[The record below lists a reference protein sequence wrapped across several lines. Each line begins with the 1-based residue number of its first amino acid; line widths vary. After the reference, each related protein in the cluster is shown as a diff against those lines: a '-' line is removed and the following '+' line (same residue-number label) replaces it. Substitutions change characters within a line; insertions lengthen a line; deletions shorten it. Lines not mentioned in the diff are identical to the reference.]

1 MSSLIDAVVVA
12 VKSSGRKRRKKT
24 PAVTSPYDG
33 MFVSQLLSCRDK
45 LLEKTLPPLN
55 TPQDSL
61 MPTPELE
68 ALLSETTMKKSIA
81 SPRTSGE
88 HRPAN
93 KDSTCED
100 NRDSAQVQSDERSR
114 LKGSAFMQTNLGN
127 PFVMECDRDASQKFG
142 FGAPQQHQRAPFPE
156 CEKFGRPPVG
166 FAPPVR
172 MNSVVPHGY
181 RYAPPCQQ
189 AEQCGGDVNALYAVR
204 QPNVMMPGH
213 VTTARPMVMNR
224 AVVRP
229 EPPDGAVTGQRFMMR
244 TLRPPGGL
252 SYQQADFNQRGG
264 LGGPHSFHQR
274 GPYWPYMRRKA
285 TEKDSQPRSYNSV
298 FSGRAPCPNVDV
310 RQMWQSQNM
319 GGRVSGAGDM
329 FHNSSSAAVSPH
341 VSCHESSDLHKALH
355 SPVDD
360 EPTTQDNKSAVDVTQ
375 VASMQP
381 SSVVSPPK
389 CTESHRPG
397 GNVVASS
404 PLIKHESCGSSVHS
418 DASPPASDSPGSHT
432 LEVSPIVGGHPGCR
446 PCDGDMDC
454 GVSNKGSMPDSNSN
468 TSFTNVG
475 SHSNSVAVHTQPVLS
490 SSDFP
495 ASSLLSA
502 AARGQLAGHSVI
514 GPIPLDR
521 QSVASENQSQ
531 LPVSSVESSPL
542 PQSHPSPSVQAPSV
556 QAPSVQSLQA
566 PPVQCLQAPSVQAPS
581 VQAPSVQAPSV
592 QAPSVQ
598 SLQTSSVQASSV
610 QSAQAPS
617 VQPPS
622 VQSLQAPSVPVPSV
636 HPPSVQT
643 PSVQSLHAPSVQSL
657 HAPSVQSLPES
668 PTIAPSAVSRMQ
680 SDGTPAVNGELPVG
694 NAEQSPIQMVQN
706 MISGLEATQ
715 NQLAMVAMCK
725 KTTSRRRRSAF
736 SADLCCPVG
745 LPEGM
750 MHRYFG
756 GSDYAVDNNVTASAG
771 EFVDTSMYT
780 ALVPTGSGSGMPPLS
795 VGTVTAVTNAITQL
809 IPSTQ
814 PPMPH
819 QEQVGMMKPGML
831 QEMHAGTEAHL
842 GLLMGLAQQVVNQQ
856 VVVPQQ
862 PSLDQVIGQQVMM
875 GQSPLMHVVNGLGAP
890 VVNPVM
896 MINQLGASGDSAHSV
911 MLASVTPMVMAGYNE
926 LPQDVTRETD
936 AVVPESNQLACG
948 HTSDDPQCEDTAGGD
963 EPTDATV
970 SEHKRGHRSKKLA
983 RRKGKRKDRCKK
995 SSTPTIASMLLAANS
1010 PAAVALQQQQL
1021 VQLAAAAAPTQPVHL
1036 SLPMIPTQLLQQ
1048 TAANFGPGLV
1058 NDVQLG
1064 QLLTAQ
1070 QLQLAGMPAIS
1081 CPPTGDAVQPMDCGA
1096 SLQNFTMPNVELLMK
1111 QLSATSQNPM
1121 ASAQILQS
1129 WAQNLQGQNTLL
1141 LKNLQSLQQQH
1152 QELLSGATSG
1162 VSTGDVTTANPS
1174 TYRYNGDT
1182 IQARNPVLASAL
1194 AQGVCGTPTI
1204 DSASSAASSAHQVES
1219 PDRDGAAEC
1228 SQSVTE
1234 CFSDED
1240 APSHVDLICSA
1251 SVDSTGSEG
1260 KTIVAEDHNS
1270 DTSDA
1275 ESSARVGAIVGEAVS
1290 ASPTDG
1296 GFAMNSIPNPMNLTA
1311 AVSAVMNGQQ
1321 LDAYPCETVA
1331 TMNSRSRPVRHIRTN
1346 RFRAHGRA
1354 IRRRHRLDMH
1364 SSALLRKRSFAPS
1377 NNTGVKGNHESTPCD
1392 EASGVSQTPTALDL
1406 TMPSV
1411 GGSSNC
1417 AVTNNHDAMRTCDST
1432 ETGVLTET
1440 AECVSLDVLDSR
1452 HVQRLSTAEGT
1463 GTSDMAENAEGS
1475 FSGDDHQNA
1484 ESYRRGNDLEMCQQ
1498 DTVVSLDST
1507 QEENTETS
1515 AGCRDDNVWGAGSCQ
1530 EDDSGISASCQG
1542 DRLDGCLD
1550 NNNRSAQD
1558 AREKAHSEVFS
1569 GMPSENVS
1577 AFSASSTDVS
1587 NGCYDDDSDQD
1598 EPINLSNDRT
1608 MVAVDVSSTQ
1618 THESELS
1625 PWKDADGTSEAS
1637 DDGDEITGTPSATA
1651 PSSGYDDSSDECPI
1665 ANWSNY
1671 RHAGDG
1677 PPRGI
1682 IKENGD
1688 SRLDDVYA
1696 ESNKVDMAYVSR
1708 EAKLLMIDRQTDH
1721 PSPVTGKDA

>member
-1 MSSLIDAVVVA
+1 
-12 VKSSGRKRRKKT
+12 
-24 PAVTSPYDG
+24 
-33 MFVSQLLSCRDK
+33 
-45 LLEKTLPPLN
+45 
-55 TPQDSL
+55 

-93 KDSTCED
+93 KDSMCED
-100 NRDSAQVQSDERSR
+100 THGSTEVQSEARSR

-127 PFVMECDRDASQKFG
+127 PFVMECDRNVSQKFVG
-142 FGAPQQHQRAPFPE
+142 FGAPQQHQRAPLPG
-156 CEKFGRPPVG
+156 CEKFGQAPVA

-181 RYAPPCQQ
+181 RYAAPCQQ
-189 AEQCGGDVNALYAVR
+189 AEQYGGDVNAMYAVR
-204 QPNVMMPGH
+204 QPNAMMSGH
-213 VTTARPMVMNR
+213 VTTAQPIVMNS
-224 AVVRP
+224 AVLRP

-252 SYQQADFNQRGG
+252 SYQQADFNNQRG
-264 LGGPHSFHQR
+264 LGGPHGFHQR

-285 TEKDSQPRSYNSV
+285 TEKDCQQRSYNSV

-310 RQMWQSQNM
+310 RQMCLSQNM
-319 GGRVSGAGDM
+319 AGRVSGASDM
-329 FHNSSSAAVSPH
+329 FHNNASTPSAVSPH
-341 VSCHESSDLHKALH
+341 VSGHESSDLHKALH

-360 EPTTQDNKSAVDVTQ
+360 EPTTQDKKSAVDVTQ
-375 VASMQP
+375 VASMDP
-381 SSVVSPPK
+381 LAVVSPPK
-389 CTESHRPG
+389 CTESHPPG
-397 GNVVASS
+397 SNIVMSS
-404 PLIKHESCGSSVHS
+404 PLIKRERCGSSIQHT
-418 DASPPASDSPGSHT
+418 DASPDTSSADSPGSHT
-432 LEVSPIVGGHPGCR
+432 REVSPIVARHPGFR
-446 PCDGDMDC
+446 PCDGDTDSGAM
-454 GVSNKGSMPDSNSN
+454 NKGSTADSNSN
-468 TSFTNVG
+468 TCSTNVDT
-475 SHSNSVAVHTQPVLS
+475 HSNNGSVAVHSQPVIS
-490 SSDFP
+490 SCDFP

-502 AARGQLAGHSVI
+502 AARGQLAGHSVVSTI
-514 GPIPLDR
+514 TVDR
-521 QSVASENQSQ
+521 QSVASEMQQQLPPRVNRSQ
-531 LPVSSVESSPL
+531 LPVSSVESSSV
-542 PQSHPSPSVQAPSV
+542 PQSHPSLSVQAPSTQTPSVQAPSV

-566 PPVQCLQAPSVQAPS
+566 PSVQAPSAQSLQAPSVQAPS
-581 VQAPSVQAPSV
+581 VRAPSVQF
-592 QAPSVQ
+592 
-598 SLQTSSVQASSV
+598 LQ
-610 QSAQAPS
+610 
-617 VQPPS
+617 
-622 VQSLQAPSVPVPSV
+622 
-636 HPPSVQT
+636 
-643 PSVQSLHAPSVQSL
+643 
-657 HAPSVQSLPES
+657 ES
-668 PTIAPSAVSRMQ
+668 PTTVPPSAVSQMQ
-680 SDGTPAVNGELPVG
+680 SDDTSVMNGDLP
-694 NAEQSPIQMVQN
+694 EQSPIQMVQN

-750 MHRYFG
+750 MHRYCG
-756 GSDYAVDNNVTASAG
+756 GPDFAGDNIMPSTG
-771 EFVDTSMYT
+771 EFVDASMYT
-780 ALVPTGSGSGMPPLS
+780 AIVPTGAVGSSGMPPLS

-814 PPMPH
+814 PLMPH
-819 QEQVGMMKPGML
+819 QEQVGVMKPGML

-875 GQSPLMHVVNGLGAP
+875 GQSPMMHVVNGLGAP

-896 MINQLGASGDSAHSV
+896 MINQLGGSGDSAHPV

-926 LPQDVTRETD
+926 LPQDVTKVTE
-936 AVVPESNQLACG
+936 VVALDRPLSEQITHG
-948 HTSDDPQCEDTAGGD
+948 HMSDDPQCEDTAGGD
-963 EPTDATV
+963 GLTDATV

-995 SSTPTIASMLLAANS
+995 SSTPTIASMLQAANS
-1010 PAAVALQQQQL
+1010 PAVVALQQQQL
-1021 VQLAAAAAPTQPVHL
+1021 VQLAAAAAPTQPMHL

-1058 NDVQLG
+1058 NDIQLG

-1070 QLQLAGMPAIS
+1070 QLQLGGMPAIACS
-1081 CPPTGDAVQPMDCGA
+1081 DAVQPMDCGA
-1096 SLQNFTMPNVELLMK
+1096 TLQNFTMPNVELLMK
-1111 QLSATSQNPM
+1111 QLSATAQNPM

-1152 QELLSGATSG
+1152 QELLSGTSA
-1162 VSTGDVTTANPS
+1162 TGDVTTANPS

-1204 DSASSAASSAHQVES
+1204 DSASSGTSSGHQVES
-1219 PDRDGAAEC
+1219 PDQDGVADR
-1228 SQSVTE
+1228 SQSVTA
-1234 CFSDED
+1234 CNSDED
-1240 APSHVDLICSA
+1240 APSCIDPAYSG
-1251 SVDSTGSEG
+1251 SVDSTCSEG
-1260 KTIVAEDHNS
+1260 KTIAAEDHNS

-1275 ESSARVGAIVGEAVS
+1275 ELSARVGAIAGEAVS

-1331 TMNSRSRPVRHIRTN
+1331 TVNSRSRPVRHIRTN

-1364 SSALLRKRSFAPS
+1364 NSGLLRKRSFASS
-1377 NNTGVKGNHESTPCD
+1377 NNNSVKVNHESNICD
-1392 EASGVSQTPTALDL
+1392 EASGVTQAQTALDL
-1406 TMPSV
+1406 TMPSG
-1411 GGSSNC
+1411 GGSSSC
-1417 AVTNNHDAMRTCDST
+1417 TVTNDHDAMRTCDST
-1432 ETGVLTET
+1432 ETAVLTKPSES
-1440 AECVSLDVLDSR
+1440 VSLNVLDSP
-1452 HVQRLSTAEGT
+1452 HVQTQRLSTDDSFSTSLHEGT
-1463 GTSDMAENAEGS
+1463 CMSDTAENVEGS
-1475 FSGDDHQNA
+1475 FSGDDHRNA
-1484 ESYRRGNDLEMCQQ
+1484 ESCRHDKGTEMLHSYHQETVESLE
-1498 DTVVSLDST
+1498 SAP
-1507 QEENTETS
+1507 EENMETS
-1515 AGCRDDNVWGAGSCQ
+1515 AGCHDDNVWATNSSCQ

-1542 DRLDGCLD
+1542 DRLDGCHD
-1550 NNNRSAQD
+1550 NNNGSAQD
-1558 AREKAHSEVFS
+1558 AREKAHSEVLD
-1569 GMPSENVS
+1569 GPPSENVS

-1608 MVAVDVSSTQ
+1608 TTTVAVDVSSTQ
-1618 THESELS
+1618 THEAESS
-1625 PWKDADGTSEAS
+1625 PWKDTDGTSVAG
-1637 DDGDEITGTPSATA
+1637 DDGYEIAGTPSATA

-1665 ANWSNY
+1665 ADWRNNF
-1671 RHAGDG
+1671 HAGDG
-1677 PPRGI
+1677 PPRGV

-1696 ESNKVDMAYVSR
+1696 ESTKVDTAYVSR
-1708 EAKLLMIDRQTDH
+1708 EAKLLMIDRQTEY
-1721 PSPVTGKDA
+1721 PSPATGKDGCLVVINIGCTVYRLSSVPVGAFFMVRRKIDARMP